1 MFPLLLAAG
10 LVVGCDDDTSAPREV
25 SHGSEVALPATVI
38 RLVESDAKIS
48 GEVRGDDAVI
58 ERWSGDALRLWPIRT
73 EGTVVALT
81 GPELDP
87 IRDVGFVE
95 VELVAGGAQRLDLIP
110 TMSGD
115 EGEAMRRV
123 RSIEVPLEQN
133 LAPETAVRLRI
144 DVVETLTGN
153 WGDGTRDG
161 TLVGLELRLIGAR
174 AASVRLESVSLLR
187 RNAIAR
193 PFAVRRAPRDR

>member
-1 MFPLLLAAG
+1 MTRSRALSLSLLLAAG
-10 LVVGCDDDTSAPREV
+10 LPTACHDDAVAPQEATFRA
-25 SHGSEVALPATVI
+25 EVARPSPVI

-58 ERWSGDALRLWPIRT
+58 ERWSGEALRLWPLRT
-73 EGTVVALT
+73 EGSIVTLLS
-81 GPELDP
+81 PELGH

-95 VELVAGGAQRLDLIP
+95 VDLAAGGAQRLDLIP

-115 EGEAMRRV
+115 EGAAMRRV

-144 DVVETLTGN
+144 DVGETLRGN

-161 TLVGLELRLIGAR
+161 TLVGLENG
-174 AASVRLESVSLLR
+174 
-187 RNAIAR
+187 
-193 PFAVRRAPRDR
+193 